1 MRRPPLGRPAGR
13 GAPAAGRRG
22 TTGTSEAAGG
32 GICILRGGPWPPIDV
47 IEPRLPAECSDWFEA
62 IRLRTATSG
71 GVGTS
76 SDGGGAK
83 AAAVG
88 FEAWA
93 LTRCVWTCVEIKI
106 LRCVL
111 LDGVAMPAPRRST
124 EPGRPRH
131 RRSAPD
137 TLVDFHTGLDDDGT
151 GRRDRRR
158 AHRSEAVREVRII
171 FIRHGDAVEQRRQGV
186 GRRCSG
192 RVPDGTGLALGPPR
206 LVGRGLPCGFA
217 VDLFSSRRLL
227 PCTNL
232 PS

>member
-111 LDGVAMPAPRRST
+111 LDGVAMPAPRRSSVIA
-124 EPGRPRH
+124 EK
-131 RRSAPD
+131 D
-137 TLVDFHTGLDDDGT
+137 LVHPTHWLIST
-151 GRRDRRR
+151 QLAARRR
-158 AHRSEAVREVRII
+158 AVRRHAQGPLRRVLRRREAR
-171 FIRHGDAVEQRRQGV
+171 RHW
-186 GRRCSG
+186 
-192 RVPDGTGLALGPPR
+192 
-206 LVGRGLPCGFA
+206 
-217 VDLFSSRRLL
+217 
-227 PCTNL
+227 
-232 PS
+232 